1 MKCTVGIDPG
11 LTGAIAVLGPTGEL
25 ERLADLP
32 VIRDKSISW
41 IDGGILQSFLIDA
54 QAGRQA
60 HAIVERVSAM
70 PGQGVSSSFT
80 FGMAFGSL
88 LSILQA
94 RHIRIELVTAA
105 AWKQALGLSRDKKA
119 SLHKA
124 RLLYP
129 SAELHL
135 ARHDGRAEALLLA
148 HWAFNRRMQAAA

>member
-1 MKCTVGIDPG
+1 MLTIGIDPG

-25 ERLADLP
+25 ERLGDLP
-32 VIRDKSISW
+32 VIRDKSLSW

-60 HAIVERVSAM
+60 RAIVERVSAM
-70 PGQGVSSSFT
+70 PGQGVSSSFI
-80 FGMAFGSL
+80 FGMAFGSV

-94 RHIRIELVTAA
+94 RHIGIELVTAST
-105 AWKQALGLSRDKKA
+105 WKGALGLSKDKRA
-119 SLHKA
+119 SLDRA

-135 ARHDGRAEALLLA
+135 AKHDGRAEAILLA
-148 HWAFNRRMQAAA
+148 HWAFNRRTQAAA